1 MQVVAYTFVMDK
13 QKPAIAATL
22 VDPRRPLAAEAPQP
36 EAIEIGA
43 RYEILREL
51 GSGGMGR
58 VFQVRDRETGE
69 ALALKVLRAEVAAQ
83 PSMAERFKNE
93 LRLARRITHK
103 NVCRIY
109 DFNRVGSVAYIS
121 MEYVDGETLRALLD
135 RGGALPPARVVTLAR
150 QVCAG
155 LAEAHAQGVI
165 HRDLKPENIMITGT
179 GAAKLMDF
187 GIARSLQAN
196 TTSTQTLI
204 GTPSYMAPEQV
215 QGRAI
220 DARSDIYALGLILYE
235 CLTGRRAFAGA
246 TPVEVA
252 LKQLQE
258 RPPAPHRLRSDVPRA
273 LEAAVM
279 RCLEKDPAKRYAS
292 VDQLVKALAVKD
304 GASISPAPR
313 RRWPRA
319 VAAVV
324 LVLGGVIWKHRHE
337 QAPQASASPPP
348 GVVAPQA
355 PLPRRTEVPPTEAP
369 SDASPMVQ
377 QADAPSIPNGD
388 RESART
394 AFQKLREAAEA
405 GDADA
410 QLRLAQALFKGPDAI
425 RNESQARI
433 WLTRAA
439 EQGNA
444 DAAFALGMMYEHGR
458 GGERDIRSAISWYE
472 RAAAAGHA
480 GAQRSLAGLTE
491 RPIRRA
497 RVR

>member
-1 MQVVAYTFVMDK
+1 MDK
-13 QKPAIAATL
+13 PKPVIAATL
-22 VDPRRPLAAEAPQP
+22 VEPRQPLADEVPQP
-36 EAIEIGA
+36 DTAEIGA

-58 VFQVRDRETGE
+58 VLQARDRETGE
-69 ALALKVLRAEVAAQ
+69 VLALKVLRAELGAQ

-93 LRLARRITHK
+93 LRLARRITHR

-109 DFNRVGSVAYIS
+109 DFNRIGSVAYIT

-135 RGGALPPARVVTLAR
+135 RGGALSPSRVVTLAR
-150 QVCAG
+150 QICAG

-165 HRDLKPENIMITGT
+165 HRDLKPENIMITAT

-187 GIARSLQAN
+187 GIARSAHAD
-196 TTSTQTLI
+196 TTATQTLI

-215 QGRAI
+215 QGRAV
-220 DARSDIYALGLILYE
+220 DRRCDIYALGLILYE
-235 CLTGRRAFAGA
+235 CLTGKRAFAGT

-258 RPPAPHRLRSDVPRA
+258 RPTAPQRLRPGVPRA
-273 LEAAVM
+273 LEATVM

-292 VDQLVKALAVKD
+292 VDQVMKALAVSD
-304 GASISPAPR
+304 SASAPYAPR
-313 RRWPRA
+313 RRWPWV
-319 VAAVV
+319 VAAALLLLGVV
-324 LVLGGVIWKHRHE
+324 VSKHRHE
-337 QAPQASASPPP
+337 RAPRASLA
-348 GVVAPQA
+348 VVPAVAAPQA
-355 PLPRRTEVPPTEAP
+355 PAPRRTEVAPTDGPTEAP
-369 SDASPMVQ
+369 LAVRRTQEPN
-377 QADAPSIPNGD
+377 IPKRE
-388 RESART
+388 RESARA

-405 GDADA
+405 GDANA
-410 QLRLAQALFKGPDAI
+410 QLRLAQALIVGPETI
-425 RNESQARI
+425 RDEPQART
-433 WLTRAA
+433 WFTRAA

-458 GGERDIRSAISWYE
+458 GGARDVRSAISWYE

-480 GAQRSLAGLTE
+480 GARRSLARLTE